1 MQGTGDPRLDEEDS
15 RAELKAAE
23 ALLVYWKNECEEAH
37 RGKDPVRISRC
48 KRFIAQT
55 ELVISALTEASNKHS

>member
-23 ALLVYWKNECEEAH
+23 AQLAYWKNECEEAH
-37 RGKDPVRISRC
+37 RANDPVRISRC
-48 KRFIAQT
+48 EHYIAQT
-55 ELVISALTEASNKHS
+55 QLVISALTEASNRHS